1 MGPPPPPPAFACFVV
16 VLLQALTVAACGVS
30 GHGRDPGGAG
40 EPVDAAAGI
49 QNTRDGDRVFVR
61 GELVPPEKVVVF
73 LHIGHSNMAG
83 RTTTPVALRPFNY
96 ETHPQLWAVNPAG
109 VWRPAREPLSG
120 DFLTQ
125 GRSGP
130 GMSILRTALDMAPA
144 ATIVSIG
151 HGHDGSQGG
160 RCSSFRRGGLL
171 YDIVMAPAKQLAGKV
186 TFGGIL
192 SMLVLMEAF
201 VDKTQLHT
209 SHLCYEGL
217 AADMREDLGDPDI
230 PFLMSDWEMGATGI
244 FRPTSPDAVVARE
257 QLRVAQRNI
266 PRSAIIPTDGLPM
279 SDNHHFNLQGYKMWA
294 ERAFAIV
301 REAGWAPWVAANQ
314 PTPDA
319 APDDADAAADAG
331 DAGR

>member
-1 MGPPPPPPAFACFVV
+1 MVPGKPQPPASAALVAFLLP
-16 VLLQALTVAACGVS
+16 VLAVACGVTDQ
-30 GHGRDPGGAG
+30 GRNPGGAG
-40 EPVDAAAGI
+40 ETVDAAAGI
-49 QNTRDGDRVFVR
+49 QNTRDGDRVFVN
-61 GELVPPEKVVVF
+61 GILVPPEKVVVF

-83 RTTTPVALRPFNY
+83 RTTTPVELRPFNY
-96 ETHPQLWAVNPAG
+96 ETHPQLWAVNPWG
-109 VWRPAREPLSG
+109 TWRPAREPLSG

-125 GRSGP
+125 GRAGP
-130 GMSILRTALDMAPA
+130 GMSILRTALDMAPD

-151 HGHDGSQGG
+151 HGHDGSRGG

-171 YDIVMAPAKQLAGKV
+171 YDIVMAPARQLTGKV
-186 TFGGIL
+186 TFGAIL

-201 VDKTQLHT
+201 IDKSQLHT

-279 SDNHHFNLQGYKMWA
+279 SDNHHFNLAGYKMWA
-294 ERAFAIV
+294 ERAFAII
-301 REAGWAPWVAANQ
+301 RLNGWAPWAAGAAR
-314 PTPDA
+314 PDAGTETPDSA
-319 APDDADAAADAG
+319 ASH
-331 DAGR
+331 